1 MQSAVTFPAPA
12 PEVDRHL
19 AQYARF
25 GVELGLERIEHLL
38 VQLGQPQRQ
47 VPIIHVAGTNG
58 KGSVCAY
65 LAAILQAAGY
75 RVGRYT
81 SPHLVSW
88 CERITINAT
97 PIAKADLLAILNHI
111 APLLE
116 PPVPTQFEVFTAA
129 AWYYFA
135 QQQVDVAVVEVG
147 LGGRLDATNV
157 KNDPLVCVLT
167 SIGRDHWQRLGPTL
181 THIAQE
187 KAGILKAQRPAVV
200 GHLPPEAQ
208 AVVADRCAAL
218 PCPVIWPEPG
228 LPLPDG
234 RVRYPSTDPAP
245 ALEAALGCPGDHQRH
260 NSALAVAAVR
270 ELQRQ
275 GWTIPPTALA
285 QGLAQARWPGRLQW
299 LGWQPT
305 PDQVCPLLVDGAHNG
320 PAAQVLRAYVDAP
333 FPPPPVPP
341 RGNHPVTWVMG
352 LLSTKDPQE
361 VCGAVLRPGDRL
373 HLVPVPDH
381 DCWQPAELAQV
392 AAELCPDLG
401 QVHTYQT
408 LGDALKAALLKQ
420 PHPWTVLCGSLY
432 LAGHFFETQ
441 PTVDLQAKG

>member
-1 MQSAVTFPAPA
+1 MQPAVTLPPPA

-25 GVELGLERIEHLL
+25 GVELGLERIHTLL
-38 VQLGQPQRQ
+38 NRLGQPQRQ
-47 VPIIHVAGTNG
+47 VPIVHVAGTNG

-65 LAAILQAAGY
+65 VAAILQAAGY

-88 CERITINAT
+88 CERITINGT

-111 APLLE
+111 APQLA

-129 AWYYFA
+129 AWCYFA
-135 QQQVDVAVVEVG
+135 QQQVDVAVIEVG

-157 KNDPLVCVLT
+157 KDDPLVCVIT

-181 THIAQE
+181 THIARE
-187 KAGILKAQRPAVV
+187 KAGILKPHRPAVV
-200 GHLPPEAQ
+200 GVLPPEAR
-208 AVVADRCAAL
+208 AVMVDRCAAL
-218 PCPVIWPEPG
+218 PCPVVWPEPG

-234 RVRYPSTDPAP
+234 RVRYPSGDGAP
-245 ALEAALGCPGDHQRH
+245 TLEAALGCPGHHQRH

-275 GWTIPPTALA
+275 GWDIPPPALT

-299 LGWQPT
+299 LGWQASPN
-305 PDQVCPLLVDGAHNG
+305 QICPLLVDGAHNG
-320 PAAQVLRAYVDAP
+320 PAAQVLRAYIDAP
-333 FPPPPVPP
+333 FPPPPVLP
-341 RGNHPVTWVMG
+341 RGDQPVTWIMG
-352 LLSTKDPQE
+352 LLTTKDPQE
-361 VCGAVLRPGDRL
+361 VCGALLRPGDRL

-381 DCWQPAELAQV
+381 DCWPPAELAQV
-392 AAELCPDLG
+392 AVKLCANLGLVCTHPTLAE
-401 QVHTYQT
+401 
-408 LGDALKAALLKQ
+408 ALAAALLEQ
-420 PHPWTVLCGSLY
+420 PNPWTVLCGSLY

-441 PTVDLQAKG
+441 PTVALMPEA